1 MPDFVRLST
10 AIIALSSGKEA
21 KKKYERLKHKG
32 NSVFSAETAVKIL
45 FSCFFFC
52 TLLLETQS
60 DVELMAAQSDLGT

>member
-45 FSCFFFC
+45 FSCFFFFSF
-52 TLLLETQS
+52 LHL
-60 DVELMAAQSDLGT
+60 AAGDAVGCGVNGSSK